1 MTRHQSRALLFSL
14 AAIGAVIG
22 IACASAPSPED
33 EMPRAPGVPRQPVKT
48 LPGISV
54 LLRDSLELIA
64 GKKIGIL
71 TNQTGI
77 DENRVSDIDRL
88 TGASK
93 DPRAGGMQLVV
104 IFAPEHGIRGTED
117 HPDVASEVD
126 KATGIPIISLYGRN
140 VLPPPDSAL
149 DKIQALLIDLQ
160 DIGARPWTYPASMVY
175 AVRAAA
181 QHHIPVFVLDR
192 PNPIGGEMVEGP
204 VLDSAL
210 AYAGSESPERHAQPT
225 ALYPIPLR
233 HGMTMGELAL
243 FYNSVLDLQAELH
256 VIQVEGWRR
265 SRWFDRTGLPWVNPS
280 PNMTSLT
287 AATLYPGMVILETAN
302 VSVGRG
308 TPIPFQ
314 WVGAPWMDA
323 KKVKNLLDDF
333 THPGVTFS
341 VETQTP
347 NKPTDF
353 RYGGKKMEGI
363 RITITDRSVLQTSRL
378 GAWLAWSI
386 KKTHPDS
393 MKVDSLGFARTF
405 GQPVRDKL
413 AKGLDPDQIIDS
425 SLAATVE
432 FRRRN
437 KRFLL
442 YP

>member
-1 MTRHQSRALLFSL
+1 
-14 AAIGAVIG
+14 
-22 IACASAPSPED
+22 
-33 EMPRAPGVPRQPVKT
+33 
-48 LPGISV
+48 
-54 LLRDSLELIA
+54 
-64 GKKIGIL
+64 
-71 TNQTGI
+71 
-77 DENRVSDIDRL
+77 
-88 TGASK
+88 
-93 DPRAGGMQLVV
+93 
-104 IFAPEHGIRGTED
+104 
-117 HPDVASEVD
+117 
-126 KATGIPIISLYGRN
+126 
-140 VLPPPDSAL
+140 
-149 DKIQALLIDLQ
+149 
-160 DIGARPWTYPASMVY
+160 
-175 AVRAAA
+175 
-181 QHHIPVFVLDR
+181 
-192 PNPIGGEMVEGP
+192 
-204 VLDSAL
+204 
-210 AYAGSESPERHAQPT
+210 
-225 ALYPIPLR
+225 
-233 HGMTMGELAL
+233 
-243 FYNSVLDLQAELH
+243 
-256 VIQVEGWRR
+256 
-265 SRWFDRTGLPWVNPS
+265 
-280 PNMTSLT
+280 MTSLT

-386 KKTHPDS
+386 KKIHPDS